1 VHTFLLITEF
11 GIVDAFILVVACI
24 GFSLQFGVTNYVNF
38 AYAAFITFGAYMAYA
53 VDSTF
58 HVNLALAFVG
68 AALSTGLL
76 AFVIGRFVYGPFVKR
91 RPQLLFVLVLT
102 FAVWSILDATYLII
116 WGTDYKQLSFNL
128 QNAYLV
134 GPFNITSAEVLFI
147 LLGLGSLVAVHSILR
162 YTRLGK
168 SMRAMSDDLSLARV
182 CGLNTQRI
190 TDITWVISG
199 CLAGIAGVVQ
209 AIQASS
215 FTTALGD
222 NFVYLIFAA
231 VTFGGIGRIYG
242 AVVGALVIGL
252 TIQLTVPVIGAALS
266 PGMVFVVLVAMMLV
280 RPNGL
285 LGPTGRTVF
294 GRA

>member
-1 VHTFLLITEF
+1 MHTFLLITEF

-102 FAVWSILDATYLII
+102 FAVWSILDAAYLII
-116 WGTDYKQLSFNL
+116 WGTDYKQLTFNL
-128 QNAYLV
+128 QDTYLV
-134 GPFNITSAEVLFI
+134 GPFNITSGEILFI
-147 LLGLGSLVAVHSILR
+147 LVGLGTLVAVHSTLR

-168 SMRAMSDDLSLARV
+168 QMRAMSDDLSLARV

-190 TDITWVISG
+190 TDITWAISG
-199 CLAGIAGVVQ
+199 ALAGIAGVIQ

-215 FTTALGD
+215 FTTSLGD

-294 GRA
+294 GHA